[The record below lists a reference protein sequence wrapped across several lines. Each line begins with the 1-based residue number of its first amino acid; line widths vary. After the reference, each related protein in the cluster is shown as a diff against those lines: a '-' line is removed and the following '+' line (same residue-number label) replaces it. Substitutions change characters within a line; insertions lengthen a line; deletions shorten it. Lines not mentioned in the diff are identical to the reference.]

1 MTQHF
6 LTPKNPEIANVV
18 MIGHDRMLGTFFA
31 QVYKDSGDDDQTWV
45 LWEGCEYGQLPYAG
59 QVIDL
64 VRDHAHIPDELW
76 EALDHDRSRASYC
89 TSQEANAVTHWSAT
103 GRVEPERQAD
113 GANA

>member
-6 LTPKNPEIANVV
+6 LTPKNPDTANVV
-18 MIGHDRMLGTFFA
+18 TIGHDRMLNTFFA

-45 LWEGCEYGQLPYAG
+45 LWEGCEYGQLPYPRS
-59 QVIDL
+59 VLDL

-76 EALDHDRSRASYC
+76 DALADDKAFAAMR
-89 TSQEANAVTHWSAT
+89 TSQQANAVTRWSAT
-103 GRVEPERQAD
+103 GRIEPERQIN